1 MLFARGTLICFLVWW
16 GQDMSERF
24 KPYLTVALII
34 EHEGRF
40 LMVEEFQET
49 GELCFGTIAG
59 HVEAKE
65 SIIAAALREG
75 REECGCEV
83 ELDHLVGIYDYV
95 KDYETI
101 IRFTFAAH
109 LKDRDPSL
117 VKVADP
123 DHKIQA
129 IKWYTREDIYAQK
142 SMWRTRLIG
151 YNFDDYFKGQKLP
164 LSSITEVRA

>member
-1 MLFARGTLICFLVWW
+1 
-16 GQDMSERF
+16 MSERF

-101 IRFTFAAH
+101 IRFT
-109 LKDRDPSL
+109 DQ
-117 VKVADP
+117 
-123 DHKIQA
+123 KIQA
-129 IKWYTREDIYAQK
+129 IKWYSRDEIYAQRA
-142 SMWRTRLIG
+142 MWRTRLIG

-164 LSSITEVRA
+164 LSCITEVRA